1 MTAYEA
7 VFIIDPTLPEEQTT
21 AIVEKYKAVIV
32 RESGVVDDVDVWEP
46 KRLMYNVKGFREGRY
61 VVVNF
66 VGEATAKNELDRI
79 FRISDDVLRF
89 LIIKQDP
96 RADKFPSKTRNAEN
110 ERRAAEQAAR
120 AAANPAP
127 PVAAPVV
134 TELVEEAPVVAEE
147 APVVEETPE
156 VEAPAPEAAS
166 AE

>member
-7 VFIIDPTLPEEQTT
+7 VFIIDPTLSDEQTT
-21 AIVEKYKAVIV
+21 AIVDKYKAVIE
-32 RESGVVDDVDVWEP
+32 RTGGVANDIDVWES

-66 VGEATAKNELDRI
+66 EGESTAKDELDRI

-96 RADKFPSKTRNAEN
+96 RADKYPSKTRAAEN
-110 ERRAAEQAAR
+110 DRRSAEQAAR

-127 PVAAPVV
+127 APAPVV
-134 TELVEEAPVVAEE
+134 TELPVEAPAAEETPEAPAEE
-147 APVVEETPE
+147 APSEE
-156 VEAPAPEAAS
+156 
-166 AE
+166 

>member
-7 VFIIDPTLPEEQTT
+7 IFIIDPTLSDEQTT
-21 AIVEKYKAVIV
+21 AIVEKYKAVIT
-32 RESGVVDDVDVWEP
+32 REGGEVSDVDVWEP

-66 VGEATAKNELDRI
+66 TGAATSKNELDRI

-96 RADKFPSKTRNAEN
+96 RADKFPSKTRAAEN
-110 ERRAAEQAAR
+110 DRRAAEQAAR

-127 PVAAPVV
+127 VAAPVV
-134 TELVEEAPVVAEE
+134 TELVEEAPA
-147 APVVEETPE
+147 VEETPE
-156 VEAPAPEAAS
+156 APATEAAS
-166 AE
+166 EE

>member
-7 VFIIDPTLPEEQTT
+7 VFIIDPTLPEEQTNV
-21 AIVEKYKAVIV
+21 IVEKYKAAIT
-32 RESGVVDDVDVWEP
+32 REGGVVDDVDVWEP

-66 VGEATAKNELDRI
+66 VGEAASRNELDRI

-96 RADKFPSKTRNAEN
+96 RADKYPSKTRAAEN
-110 ERRAAEQAAR
+110 DRRAAEQAAR

-127 PVAAPVV
+127 APAPVV
-134 TELVEEAPVVAEE
+134 TELAVEAPV
-147 APVVEETPE
+147 VVEETPE
-156 VEAPAPEAAS
+156 VEAPVVAEAPAPEAAS
-166 AE
+166 EE